1 LTTDKPRRSTD
12 ILTAGIM
19 VVVVG
24 IAILLFAIGTISLAQ
39 TIPIMAIGVG
49 LWILAI
55 GLMKGEKTS
64 PHERSKVQTLLWSA
78 LIVVGGVVWL
88 VSTVVPELGLVWL
101 SVFLISSGLIIVASY
116 ILGKAGG
123 YK

>member
-1 LTTDKPRRSTD
+1 
-12 ILTAGIM
+12 M